1 MVVVVVEAL
10 PCRVRHVQNHDV
22 VEIAALHVQNH
33 DVVEIAALRLPPP
46 VLIPIP
52 IRSLV
57 RSQDCLVVVK
67 CLLEVPVVEAVVR
80 LPVVHLCPWVCPLVE
95 AVVRLPVVHLCPL
108 VCPLVCRV
116 VEAVVRL
123 PVVHLCPL
131 VCPLVCREVRAAQV
145 ARVVRSWLRV
155 VVDVL
160 EAVQVDVVGPAVCG
174 LLYFLRVFFFG
185 AVVVRAFVSAWKMLV
200 VACLTK
206 GPGYTS
212 FIVVVGG
219 VVGVLLF
226 RVKLLWCCFVR

>member
-57 RSQDCLVVVK
+57 PSQDCLVVVK
-67 CLLEVPVVEAVVR
+67 CLLEVP
-80 LPVVHLCPWVCPLVE
+80 
-95 AVVRLPVVHLCPL
+95 
-108 VCPLVCRV
+108 V

-200 VACLTK
+200 VACLKK

-226 RVKLLWCCFVR
+226 RLLWCCFVR

>member
-1 MVVVVVEAL
+1 VVVVVVVVVEAL

-67 CLLEVPVVEAVVR
+67 CLLEVLV
-80 LPVVHLCPWVCPLVE
+80 VE

-174 LLYFLRVFFFG
+174 LLYFLRVFFWG

>member
-67 CLLEVPVVEAVVR
+67 CLLEV
-80 LPVVHLCPWVCPLVE
+80 L
-95 AVVRLPVVHLCPL
+95 
-108 VCPLVCRV
+108 V

-226 RVKLLWCCFVR
+226 RVKLLWCCFVRCEF

>member
-1 MVVVVVEAL
+1 VVVVVVVVVEAL

-67 CLLEVPVVEAVVR
+67 CLLEV
-80 LPVVHLCPWVCPLVE
+80 L
-95 AVVRLPVVHLCPL
+95 
-108 VCPLVCRV
+108 V

-174 LLYFLRVFFFG
+174 LLYFLRVFFWG

>member
-1 MVVVVVEAL
+1 VVVVVVVVVEAL

-67 CLLEVPVVEAVVR
+67 CLLEV
-80 LPVVHLCPWVCPLVE
+80 L
-95 AVVRLPVVHLCPL
+95 
-108 VCPLVCRV
+108 V

-174 LLYFLRVFFFG
+174 LLYFLRVFFLG

-200 VACLTK
+200 VACLKK

>member
-1 MVVVVVEAL
+1 VVVVVVEAL

-67 CLLEVPVVEAVVR
+67 CLLEV
-80 LPVVHLCPWVCPLVE
+80 L
-95 AVVRLPVVHLCPL
+95 
-108 VCPLVCRV
+108 V

-174 LLYFLRVFFFG
+174 LLYFLRVFFWG